1 MPQSKILVDTNS
13 YFRLA
18 KSIHPLLFAEFGE
31 KNHCPIHTSGIRYR
45 FTQKSFPTNQVAWAL
60 DPQYVANRKV
70 HPTLSRQQ
78 QSEVE
83 LAKGFIWN
91 HVQTEMPGPS
101 RIDAIYSSY
110 GYVLKAPVVT
120 DDRDMRALA
129 AEFDIETMVTLELM
143 KTMLDSGRINRGKAK
158 EIYAYCGYSN
168 DVPYNAQSDLARLF
182 GAL

>member
-1 MPQSKILVDTNS
+1 
-13 YFRLA
+13 
-18 KSIHPLLFAEFGE
+18 
-31 KNHCPIHTSGIRYR
+31 
-45 FTQKSFPTNQVAWAL
+45 
-60 DPQYVANRKV
+60 
-70 HPTLSRQQ
+70 
-78 QSEVE
+78 
-83 LAKGFIWN
+83 
-91 HVQTEMPGPS
+91 MPGPS

-110 GYVLKAPVVT
+110 GYVLKVPVVT

-158 EIYAYCGYSN
+158 EIYAYWGYSN

>member
-1 MPQSKILVDTNS
+1 
-13 YFRLA
+13 
-18 KSIHPLLFAEFGE
+18 LLGHSTR
-31 KNHCPIHTSGIRYR
+31 NTS
-45 FTQKSFPTNQVAWAL
+45 L
-60 DPQYVANRKV
+60 NRKV

-110 GYVLKAPVVT
+110 GYVLKVPVVT

-158 EIYAYCGYSN
+158 EIYAYWGYSN